1 MKKVILLIM
10 SFFLVLPLFACTPP
24 AALKDDLYILYTS
37 DVHCGFEV
45 NLGYAKFK
53 AIVEDTRSQH
63 ANVAVVDMGDNIQ
76 GGTIA
81 AVTKGDF
88 VVDIMNEI
96 GYDAVTLGN
105 HEFDYGMDQL
115 KKLLDKATFPVTAC
129 NVRYTG
135 SKENV
140 LASLPPYVMKEYDG
154 VKVAFIGVITPRSI
168 TSSTP
173 VFFQE
178 DGEFVYDFYSKDN
191 GMELAERVQSTV
203 DQARKEGA
211 QYVIAL
217 THLGQSAEYQPFDS
231 VSLIHHTNGIDAVLD
246 GHAHVTIIGDYYPNK
261 DGKDVILSSVGS
273 QMQNVG
279 ELIISKDGK
288 ISTVLI
294 SEYDREDE
302 KMKQTLTEYDEIL
315 EMMIGD
321 KVGETAFDL
330 PMTDENGI
338 RMSRS
343 REVAIGDLLTDIFRQ
358 KLECDVV
365 ILNGG
370 AIRNSLKAGDITYR
384 NLLDVTPFM
393 NTLSVCRASGQQ
405 ILDALELGAMN
416 TESIYAFEDNAVGE
430 SGSFLQVSGLKYT
443 IDTSIPSGV
452 IQDDNN
458 MMTGIEGER
467 RVKDVYVLQNGEY
480 VPLDPQ
486 AMYLV
491 GGIDYVIT
499 KKGGGNTAFEGAEIT
514 LEGGMTDIDVIAEYI
529 AEIGTIPE
537 QYAQPDGRITVK

>member
-1 MKKVILLIM
+1 MRKVITLIISFLLA
-10 SFFLVLPLFACTPP
+10 VPLFACAPP
-24 AALKDDLYILYTS
+24 ATLKDDLYILYTS

-81 AVTKGDF
+81 AATKGDY
-88 VVDIMNEI
+88 VIDVMNEI
-96 GYDAVTLGN
+96 GYDAVTIGN
-105 HEFDYGMDQL
+105 HEFDYGMEQL
-115 KKLLDKATFPVTAC
+115 RKLIDKATFPITAC
-129 NVRYTG
+129 NIRYTG
-135 SKENV
+135 AKENV
-140 LASLPPYVMKEYDG
+140 LSDIPPYIMKEYDG
-154 VKVAFIGVITPRSI
+154 VKVAFIGVITPASI
-168 TSSTP
+168 ASSTP
-173 VFFQE
+173 VNFQE
-178 DGEFVYDFYSKDN
+178 NGTFVYDFYSKDK
-191 GMELAERVQSTV
+191 GMELAEKVQSTV

-211 QYVIAL
+211 QYVILL
-217 THLGQSAEYQPFDS
+217 THLGQPDEYQPFDS

-261 DGKDVILSSVGS
+261 DGKDVILSSVGTK
-273 QMQNVG
+273 MQNVG
-279 ELIISKDGK
+279 ELIISPDGT

-302 KMKQTLTEYDEIL
+302 KIKQTLTELNQALDL
-315 EMMIGD
+315 MIGH
-321 KVGETAFDL
+321 KIGETAFDL

-338 RMSRS
+338 RISRS
-343 REVAIGDLLTDIFRQ
+343 REVAIGDLLTDIFRE
-358 KLECDVV
+358 KLGTDVAL
-365 ILNGG
+365 INGG
-370 AIRNSLKAGDITYR
+370 AIRNSLAAGDITYR
-384 NLLDVTPFM
+384 DALDVAPFM

-405 ILDALELGAMN
+405 ILDALEFGAKN
-416 TESIYAFEDNAVGE
+416 TESIYVFEDNPVGE
-430 SGSFLQVSGLKYT
+430 AGAFLQVSGLKYT

-452 IQDDNN
+452 IQDDNK

-491 GGIDYVIT
+491 GSIDYVIT
-499 KKGGGNTAFEGAEIT
+499 KSGDGNTAFQGAEVT
-514 LEGGMTDIDVIAEYI
+514 LEGGMTDIDVITEYI
-529 AEIGTIPE
+529 ASIGTIPE

>member
-1 MKKVILLIM
+1 MRKVITLIISFLLA
-10 SFFLVLPLFACTPP
+10 VPLFACAPP
-24 AALKDDLYILYTS
+24 AVLKDDLYILYTS
-37 DVHCGFEV
+37 DVHCGFEE

-53 AIVEDTRSQH
+53 AIIDDIKSQH
-63 ANVAVVDMGDNIQ
+63 ANVAVVDLGDNIQ

-81 AVTKGDF
+81 AATKGDY
-88 VVDIMNEI
+88 VIDVMNEI

-115 KKLLDKATFPVTAC
+115 KKLLDKASFPVTAC
-129 NVRYTG
+129 NIRYTG
-135 SKENV
+135 AKENV
-140 LASLPPYVMKEYDG
+140 LADIPPYIMKEYDG
-154 VKVAFIGVITPRSI
+154 VKVAFIGVITPASI

-173 VFFQE
+173 VNFQE
-178 DGEFVYDFYSKDN
+178 NGTFVYDFYSKDK
-191 GMELAERVQSTV
+191 GMELAEKVQSTV

-211 QYVIAL
+211 QYVILL
-217 THLGQSAEYQPFDS
+217 THLGQPDEYQPFDS

-261 DGKDVILSSVGS
+261 DGKDVILSSVGTK
-273 QMQNVG
+273 MQNVG
-279 ELIISKDGK
+279 ELIISPDGT

-302 KMKQTLTEYDEIL
+302 KIKQTLAELNQALDL
-315 EMMIGD
+315 MIGH
-321 KVGETAFDL
+321 KIGETAFDL

-338 RMSRS
+338 RISRS
-343 REVAIGDLLTDIFRQ
+343 REVAIGDLLTDIFRE
-358 KLECDVV
+358 KLGTDVAL
-365 ILNGG
+365 INGG
-370 AIRNSLKAGDITYR
+370 AIRNSLAAGDITYR
-384 NLLDVTPFM
+384 DALDVAPFM

-405 ILDALELGAMN
+405 ILDALEFGAKN
-416 TESIYAFEDNAVGE
+416 TESIYVFEDNPVGE
-430 SGSFLQVSGLKYT
+430 AGAFLQVSGLKYT

-452 IQDDNN
+452 IQDDNK

-467 RVKDVYVLQNGEY
+467 RAKDVYVLQNGEY

-491 GGIDYVIT
+491 GSIDYVIT
-499 KKGGGNTAFEGAEIT
+499 KSGDGNTAFQGAEVT
-514 LEGGMTDIDVIAEYI
+514 LEGGMTDIDVITEYI
-529 AEIGTIPE
+529 ASIGTIPE